1 MNVKRWIALLL
12 ALALTFGLT
21 ACSSK
26 EASWQEQYDLGVR
39 YLSEGNYEE
48 AILAFTA
55 AIEIDPKRAEAYTGR
70 GDAYMQTG
78 DPAQA
83 EHDYRMAWELAPDD
97 LDTAEKLADALVDQ
111 GILEEAAG
119 ILEEIK
125 KKDPSNP
132 DYYDKLAD
140 IYDQLGQPD
149 KAEEVLQNGVDATG
163 DEGLRQKLEEAQS
176 GIPPVPDDGIQRQVM
191 EISSGEELVELSYT
205 SGLKDLEI
213 RLGDGDYNVD
223 GLMFM
228 SAENVSIV
236 GTGATRLVSASGAE
250 TIVSLYDCDNFLLY
264 GLVMGHDLE
273 PYMTCSTGVVEL
285 LSSDG
290 VKIVGCDVY
299 GCGLHGINADSSS
312 FTADS
317 CIIRDCSD
325 HGALIWAS
333 DAEFN
338 DCTFSGNCY
347 KTTSNPLF
355 QVSDAASSVKLTNCV
370 LKDNLSQSKYDLNY
384 GASDWAEEG
393 TTESGN
399 AWQ

>member
-1 MNVKRWIALLL
+1 M
-12 ALALTFGLT
+12 
-21 ACSSK
+21 
-26 EASWQEQYDLGVR
+26 
-39 YLSEGNYEE
+39 
-48 AILAFTA
+48 
-55 AIEIDPKRAEAYTGR
+55 
-70 GDAYMQTG
+70 
-78 DPAQA
+78 
-83 EHDYRMAWELAPDD
+83 
-97 LDTAEKLADALVDQ
+97 
-111 GILEEAAG
+111 
-119 ILEEIK
+119 
-125 KKDPSNP
+125 
-132 DYYDKLAD
+132 
-140 IYDQLGQPD
+140 
-149 KAEEVLQNGVDATG
+149 
-163 DEGLRQKLEEAQS
+163 
-176 GIPPVPDDGIQRQVM
+176 
-191 EISSGEELVELSYT
+191 
-205 SGLKDLEI
+205 
-213 RLGDGDYNVD
+213 
-223 GLMFM
+223 
-228 SAENVSIV
+228 
-236 GTGATRLVSASGAE
+236 SASGAE

-355 QVSDAASSVKLTNCV
+355 QVSDAVSSVKLTNCV

-384 GASDWAEEG
+384 GASDWVEEG

>member
-119 ILEEIK
+119 ILEDLIE
-125 KKDPSNP
+125 KDPSNP

-290 VKIVGCDVY
+290 VKIVGCDIY

-355 QVSDAASSVKLTNCV
+355 QVSDASSSVKLTNCV

-384 GASDWAEEG
+384 GASDWSEEG

>member
-1 MNVKRWIALLL
+1 MKRLIALLL
-12 ALALTFGLT
+12 VLVMAVGLA

-26 EASWQEQYDLGVR
+26 ETEWQEQYDLGVR

-48 AILAFTA
+48 AILAFSA
-55 AIEIDPKRAEAYTGR
+55 AIEIDPKRPEAYVGR

-78 DPAQA
+78 DPAKA

-97 LDTAEKLADALVDQ
+97 LDTAEKLTDALIDQ

-119 ILEEIK
+119 ILEELIE
-125 KKDPSNP
+125 KDPSNP

-149 KAEEVLQNGVDATG
+149 KAEEVLQKGVDNTG
-163 DEGLRQKLEEAQS
+163 DAGLQEKLDEARNS
-176 GIPPVPDDGIQRQVM
+176 IPPVPDDGIQRQVM
-191 EISSGEELVELSYT
+191 EISSGEELMELSYT
-205 SGLKDLEI
+205 SGLKDLEL

-285 LSSDG
+285 LSSDR
-290 VKIVGCDVY
+290 VKIVSCDIY
-299 GCGLHGINADSSS
+299 GCGLHGINADNSS
-312 FTADS
+312 FTADR

-333 DAEFN
+333 DAVFN
-338 DCTFSGNCY
+338 NCTFSGNCY
-347 KTTSNPLF
+347 KTTTNPLF
-355 QVSDAASSVKLTNCV
+355 QVSDAASSVELNDCV
-370 LKDNLSQSKYDLNY
+370 LKDNLSQSKYDLGY
-384 GASDWAEEG
+384 GASDWSEEG